1 MFNHITS
8 LFADENKELK
18 QYLAVHRRV
27 PRHLHL
33 RTMNTQ
39 QLDIAKRQLDI
50 DRRQLEIEN
59 TQQLTIAKRQLDI
72 DRRQLEIEIQ
82 EADIAAAKV
91 AAAEEVLREENKKLL
106 LAELERNKVAAVT
119 AENYELAISIRDKID
134 EILAPGLPTHIPSF
148 IKFMTTSKKTK
159 TLGWTKIMDY
169 TAYINQAKGLVE
181 MGWSQLS
188 GRTRREGFAI
198 TQRGDGERYFHR
210 DLRNLSSG
218 YGGYITKGASQAWI
232 RVQTTDPNEL
242 LKNMNK
248 ESGSAVY
255 ISPGADIELLKMSGF
270 EIIWATEDTIA

>member
-1 MFNHITS
+1 
-8 LFADENKELK
+8 
-18 QYLAVHRRV
+18 
-27 PRHLHL
+27 
-33 RTMNTQ
+33 MNTQ

-169 TAYINQAKGLVE
+169 TAYINKVE
-181 MGWSQLS
+181 GRVTHTYHHPWSQAAYHEHLMNRS
-188 GRTRREGFAI
+188 R
-198 TQRGDGERYFHR
+198 
-210 DLRNLSSG
+210 G
-218 YGGYITKGASQAWI
+218 YGGYITKGHDGKSAWI
-232 RVQTTDPNEL
+232 TVQTTDPNEL
-242 LKNMNK
+242 LKNMHK

>member
-1 MFNHITS
+1 
-8 LFADENKELK
+8 
-18 QYLAVHRRV
+18 
-27 PRHLHL
+27 
-33 RTMNTQ
+33 MNTQ
-39 QLDIAKRQLDI
+39 QLDIAKRQLAI

-134 EILAPGLPTHIPSF
+134 EILAPGLPTHSSLF

-169 TAYINQAKGLVE
+169 TAYSGQEEGSTRSWSRKPGSGLSSRP
-181 MGWSQLS
+181 GDRQ
-188 GRTRREGFAI
+188 REGGG
-198 TQRGDGERYFHR
+198 QKYHR
-210 DLRNLSSG
+210 DLRNKSSG
-218 YGGYITKGASQAWI
+218 YGGYITKGCGHHPEAWI